1 MSHMVIYRSVEGK
14 PGFRQ
19 TDDLVS
25 AVEFVE
31 RLRNLEGVE
40 SARIY
45 RLEQV
50 NFRFQPYFQVHIE
63 TDEPPAPPASPVN
76 DAAPAPSAA
85 LAPASADTSYFA
97 SSNVG
102 PSPADL
108 DEERELLAAGPLL
121 APVVSAEAAPL
132 PPPVPTAAMAAASGA
147 GPDDH
152 GPADHGLVELDD
164 PYPSTGS
171 QGLSSTIPPPVDPPA
186 EIGGVR
192 RGLFNR

>member
-14 PGFRQ
+14 PGFQQ

-50 NFRFQPYFQVHIE
+50 NFRFQPYYQVHIE
-63 TDEPPAPPASPVN
+63 TEESQSRPPQPVPATTPLQPSPLRPALGDMAYAPPQ
-76 DAAPAPSAA
+76 DAPSAA
-85 LAPASADTSYFA
+85 EI
-97 SSNVG
+97 
-102 PSPADL
+102 
-108 DEERELLAAGPLL
+108 EEESQMLAAGPLL

-132 PPPVPTAAMAAASGA
+132 PPPVPTAAMAAASGQSTDEPGLGDLPEPEDTNTPAA
-147 GPDDH
+147 G
-152 GPADHGLVELDD
+152 G
-164 PYPSTGS
+164 
-171 QGLSSTIPPPVDPPA
+171 GLSPTMAPPVDPPA
-186 EIGGVR
+186 EVGGVR